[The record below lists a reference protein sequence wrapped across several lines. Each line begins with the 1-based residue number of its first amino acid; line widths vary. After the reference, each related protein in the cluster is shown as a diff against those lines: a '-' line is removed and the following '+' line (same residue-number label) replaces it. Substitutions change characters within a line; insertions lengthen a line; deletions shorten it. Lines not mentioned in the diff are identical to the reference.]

1 MPCAASSGATP
12 SVVRHDVPR
21 EAAIAK
27 VLIAEDDPSIR
38 ALIRLTLDSGR
49 FEILEA
55 GDGDSALTTAREE
68 RPDLLFLDWNMP
80 GRDGVDVCRELRS
93 EIDAW
98 DLKIVM
104 VTARVQAEDRSE
116 ALAAGAD
123 DYITKPFSPL
133 SLLDKVTEVL
143 GPEALAE

>member
-1 MPCAASSGATP
+1 M
-12 SVVRHDVPR
+12 
-21 EAAIAK
+21 AK

-55 GDGDSALTTAREE
+55 QDGDSALDTARAE
-68 RPDLLFLDWNMP
+68 RPDLLFIDWNMP
-80 GRDGVDVCRELRS
+80 GLDGVDVCRALRS
-93 EIDAW
+93 EPGTVDT
-98 DLKIVM
+98 KIVL
-104 VTARVQAEDRSE
+104 VTARVQAEERRR
-116 ALAAGAD
+116 ALDAGAD

>member
-1 MPCAASSGATP
+1 M
-12 SVVRHDVPR
+12 
-21 EAAIAK
+21 AK

-55 GDGDSALTTAREE
+55 GDGDSALETARAE

-80 GRDGVDVCRELRS
+80 GRDGIDVCRELRA
-93 EIDAW
+93 EPGTADT
-98 DLKIVM
+98 KIVL
-104 VTARVQAEDRSE
+104 VTARVRPEDRRF
-116 ALAAGAD
+116 ALDAGAD

>member
-1 MPCAASSGATP
+1 MP
-12 SVVRHDVPR
+12 
-21 EAAIAK
+21 K
-27 VLIAEDDPSIR
+27 VLIAEDDASIR

-55 GDGDSALTTAREE
+55 QDGDSALDTARAE

-80 GRDGVDVCRELRS
+80 GLDGVDVCRALRA
-93 EIDAW
+93 EPGTAGA
-98 DLKIVM
+98 KIVL
-104 VTARVQAEDRSE
+104 VTARAQPEDRRV
-116 ALAAGAD
+116 ALDAGAD

-143 GPEALAE
+143 GPDALAE

>member
-1 MPCAASSGATP
+1 M
-12 SVVRHDVPR
+12 
-21 EAAIAK
+21 AK

-38 ALIRLTLDSGR
+38 ALIRLTLDTGR

-55 GDGDSALTTAREE
+55 GDGDSALDIARAE
-68 RPDLLFLDWNMP
+68 RPDLLFIDWNMP
-80 GRDGVDVCRELRS
+80 GLDGVDVCRALRS
-93 EIDAW
+93 EPGTAGT
-98 DLKIVM
+98 KIVL
-104 VTARVQAEDRSE
+104 VTARVRPEDRRR
-116 ALAAGAD
+116 ALDAGAD

>member
-1 MPCAASSGATP
+1 
-12 SVVRHDVPR
+12 V
-21 EAAIAK
+21 AK

-55 GDGDSALTTAREE
+55 GDGDAALDTALAQ
-68 RPDLLFLDWNMP
+68 RPDLLFIDWNMP
-80 GRDGVDVCRELRS
+80 GRDGLDVCRELR
-93 EIDAW
+93 AARGTA
-98 DLKIVM
+98 DLKIVV
-104 VTARVQAEDRSE
+104 VTARVQPGDRRQ
-116 ALAAGAD
+116 ALEAGAD

>member
-1 MPCAASSGATP
+1 M
-12 SVVRHDVPR
+12 
-21 EAAIAK
+21 AK

-55 GDGDSALTTAREE
+55 GGGDSALDAARLQ
-68 RPDLLFLDWNMP
+68 RPDLLFIDWNMP
-80 GRDGVDVCRELRS
+80 GRDGIDVCRELRS
-93 EIDAW
+93 SLTTD
-98 DLKIVM
+98 DLKIVL
-104 VTARVQAEDRSE
+104 VTARAQPEDRRAAIE
-116 ALAAGAD
+116 AGAD
-123 DYITKPFSPL
+123 DFITKPFSPL

>member
-1 MPCAASSGATP
+1 M
-12 SVVRHDVPR
+12 
-21 EAAIAK
+21 AK

-55 GDGDSALTTAREE
+55 GDGDSALDTALAQ
-68 RPDLLFLDWNMP
+68 RPDLLFIDWNMP
-80 GRDGVDVCRELRS
+80 GRDGLDVCRTLRA
-93 EIDAW
+93 DTATAGV
-98 DLKIVM
+98 KIVL
-104 VTARVQAEDRSE
+104 VTARVQPEDRRA
-116 ALAAGAD
+116 ALDAGAD
-123 DYITKPFSPL
+123 DYLTKPFSPL

>member
-1 MPCAASSGATP
+1 MRSA
-12 SVVRHDVPR
+12 VRDDVGR
-21 EAAIAK
+21 EAQVAK

-55 GDGDSALTTAREE
+55 GDGDSALETARAE
-68 RPDLLFLDWNMP
+68 RPDLLFIDWNMP
-80 GRDGVDVCRELRS
+80 GLDGVDVCRALRS
-93 EIDAW
+93 EPATADT
-98 DLKIVM
+98 KIVL
-104 VTARVQAEDRSE
+104 VTARVQAEDRRL
-116 ALAAGAD
+116 ALDAGAD